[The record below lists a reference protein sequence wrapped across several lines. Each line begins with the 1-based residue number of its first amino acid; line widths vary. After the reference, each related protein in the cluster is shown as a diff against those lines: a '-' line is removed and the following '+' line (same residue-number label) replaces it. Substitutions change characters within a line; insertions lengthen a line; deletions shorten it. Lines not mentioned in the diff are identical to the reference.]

1 MRNVAA
7 SIAGC
12 LVCAGSINATEI
24 VLETGIEGFQVEQP
38 APAELLQKL
47 SPLLDAAGSE
57 ELRVAPVSTYERNA
71 ELIDGRGRSVEAM
84 IWLDQFIR
92 GTEVRQG
99 FVLIGFNTRTKE
111 VTLLS
116 ANFLPDRELNH
127 LPRLTAGQAKAK
139 AEPQLRNPRELM
151 GFDDTPALLAYDFE
165 RTEEFGGRAGKL
177 VWIFTANGLYS
188 HQPYQ
193 ISVSSMSGK
202 VVRIQGREV
211 GCFGRPPGAWTDL
224 ARLSELPTPPR

>member
-1 MRNVAA
+1 MRYVAA

-12 LVCAGSINATEI
+12 LVYAGSINAAEI

-57 ELRVAPVSTYERNA
+57 ELRVAPVSTYAANA
-71 ELIDGRGRSVEAM
+71 DLIDGRGRPVDAT

-92 GTEVRQG
+92 GREVRQG

-111 VTLLS
+111 VTLLN
-116 ANFLPDRELNH
+116 ADFLPDRGLDH
-127 LPRLTAGQAKAK
+127 LPGLTAGQAKAK
-139 AEPQLRNPRELM
+139 AERQLRNPREPM
-151 GFDDTPALLAYDFE
+151 GFDDTPAQLAYQRD
-165 RTEEFGGRAGKL
+165 GQL
-177 VWIFTANGLYS
+177 VWVFTANGLYS
-188 HQPYQ
+188 HQPYL

-202 VVRIQGREV
+202 VVEMQGREV
-211 GCFGRPPGAWTDL
+211 GCFGHPPGVWTDL
-224 ARLSELPTPPR
+224 PQLSELPTPSR